1 MTSRKVGICKNVLV
15 GGAIFAMFGWL
26 ALLSVNVNHILKKDN
41 VKLAD
46 VLGLGRQK
54 RESGGSSSSSSLGGA
69 TYIRWGRTTC
79 PADAE
84 LVYSGYAGGQHYTQT
99 GGGAGYVCLTDKP
112 KYATY
117 TTAGEATEWICGVEL
132 ELSGTTGSIF
142 NTANAK
148 PNALHDSDVKCAVC
162 QSTRPAKIM
171 IPGTKE
177 CVPGWTMEYWGYL
190 MTEHYTHKG
199 RTEFACV
206 DNAPES
212 GSEGGAKNENGA
224 LMYHVQ
230 GSCGSLPCKPYV
242 QGYELTC
249 VVCTK

>member
-1 MTSRKVGICKNVLV
+1 MTSRKVGICKTVLV
-15 GGAIFAMFGWL
+15 GGAFLAIFGWL
-26 ALLSVNVNHILKKDN
+26 AVISVHLIKNDN
-41 VKLAD
+41 MKATD
-46 VLGLGRQK
+46 VPGLGRQK
-54 RESGGSSSSSSLGGA
+54 RQSGGSSSSSSLGGA

-79 PADAE
+79 PADAK
-84 LVYSGYAGGQHYTQT
+84 LVYAGYAGGQHYTQT

-112 KYATY
+112 KYADY
-117 TTAGEATEWICGVEL
+117 TAAADATAYIYGVEL
-132 ELSGTTGSIF
+132 ELIGTTGGIF
-142 NTANAK
+142 NTVNAK
-148 PNALHDSDVKCAVC
+148 PNALQDSDVKCAVC

-190 MTEHYTHKG
+190 MTEHYGNKG

-212 GSEGGAKNENGA
+212 GSDGGAKNEGGA
-224 LMYHVQ
+224 LMHHVQ
-230 GSCGSLPCKPYV
+230 GACSSLPCKPYV
-242 QGYELTC
+242 HNYELTC